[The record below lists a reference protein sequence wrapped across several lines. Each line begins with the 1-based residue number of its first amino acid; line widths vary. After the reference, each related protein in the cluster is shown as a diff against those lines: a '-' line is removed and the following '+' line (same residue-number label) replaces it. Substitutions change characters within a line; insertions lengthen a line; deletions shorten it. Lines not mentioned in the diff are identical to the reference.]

1 MKSKRRRRC
10 LVWEELF
17 RPDVRNHGRQ
27 KYCSKSECRQT
38 AKAARQRH
46 WLNKPENRD
55 YFRGPWNV
63 DRVRQWQ
70 KAHPGYWK
78 RPSRR
83 KRGVLQDAL
92 HAQPIETSRK
102 SGPLALQDLYRG
114 QDPIIVGLIAHLSAS
129 VLQDDI
135 CATTRRLIQL
145 GRDVLAG
152 TVQTTAMNS
161 IETS

>member
-70 KAHPGYWK
+70 NAHPGYWK

-83 KRGVLQDAL
+83 KRSVLQDASRT
-92 HAQPIETSRK
+92 QGIEPSRK
-102 SGPLALQDLYRG
+102 TSLLVLQDLCRG
-114 QDPIIVGLIAHLSAS
+114 QDPVIVGLIAYLSAS

-152 TVQTTAMNS
+152 NVQATSPSS